1 MENKTIGIFGAIGRD
16 DMGDDAL
23 LLSNVDSLIKH
34 NYKVIIFTYN
44 ISKTINL
51 LISNN
56 LLPTNGISENIKI
69 VKALDY
75 FDRKKIIEY
84 IDTIIDTFLE
94 KIFKKRLNILQ
105 TIYKGFIHYK
115 LILNINGYLPI
126 NQYLREYLNI
136 IKECSLL
143 LFIGGGYMNKYWG
156 QGIYQFII
164 SLSIGKEF
172 NIPCIASGQTFGPL
186 DAIQKK
192 IVKKHIKKLDYIS
205 TRDINR
211 SKQRLIELEY
221 DQNKIVEGPD
231 DAIFLTNDIKAEN
244 HTPQYNKHFI
254 VVANF
259 GLFLKY
265 SKYPL
270 EYLHTIL
277 AQFFDYIAESKNGII
292 LNISMTTGSQD
303 ITQGLSIQNK
313 MKYKDRFHFV
323 PLYTELREIK
333 SIIGSSNLV
342 VSSRLHPVVFA
353 ISEKKPFIG
362 ISSGGEYYDSKLKGI
377 SEIYDYDPRNHIIN
391 ADDLAVDILLEY
403 CTRALNDKYDND
415 SIYEMNEKKRKDFL
429 EKIQK
434 MIEEEG

>member
-56 LLPTNGISENIKI
+56 LLPTNGISKNIKI

-75 FDRKKIIEY
+75 FDRKNFIEY
-84 IDTIIDTFLE
+84 VGTVIDTFLE

-115 LILNINGYLPI
+115 LILNIKGYLPV
-126 NQYLREYLNI
+126 NQYLREYLNN

-156 QGIYQFII
+156 QMIYQFII

-172 NIPCIASGQTFGPL
+172 NIPCIASGQTFGPF

-205 TRDINR
+205 TRDINI
-211 SKQRLIELEY
+211 SKQRLIELGY

-244 HTPQYNKHFI
+244 YTLQYNKHFI

-265 SKYPL
+265 SKHSL
-270 EYLHTIL
+270 EYLHTIF
-277 AQFFDYIAESKNGII
+277 AQFFDYIIESKNGII
-292 LNISMTTGSQD
+292 LNISMTTSGYD
-303 ITQGLSIQNK
+303 ITQGLAIQNK
-313 MKYKDRFHFV
+313 MKYKDKIRFV
-323 PLYTELREIK
+323 PLYTDLKKIK

-342 VSSRLHPVVFA
+342 LSSRLHPIVFA
-353 ISEKKPFIG
+353 ISEKKPFVG

-377 SEIYDYDPRNHIIN
+377 SEIYNYDPINHIIN
-391 ADDLAVDILLEY
+391 ADDLTVDILQEY

-415 SIYEMNEKKRKDFL
+415 SIYETNEIKRKDFL
-429 EKIQK
+429 KNIQK
-434 MIEEEG
+434 MIEKVR